1 VYPIQAVFYK
11 QFLCPEK
18 AIRQGIKN
26 KKILLLPLFGLH
38 LLDSIVDGPPG
49 GLHVRAYNIY
59 QKGGDNMNIRRTIGI
74 ALLALTLAPV
84 YVAAQDMEMK
94 ATVVTKGEKDI
105 KVKTK
110 DDEKTI
116 LVGSKT
122 KGLENAKEGSKVTIK
137 YTEKDGQMRA
147 SEINPR

>member
-1 VYPIQAVFYK
+1 MSLKKKLAV
-11 QFLCPEK
+11 
-18 AIRQGIKN
+18 A
-26 KKILLLPLFGLH
+26 LF
-38 LLDSIVDGPPG
+38 
-49 GLHVRAYNIY
+49 A
-59 QKGGDNMNIRRTIGI
+59 M
-74 ALLALTLAPV
+74 TLAPA
-84 YVAAQDMEMK
+84 YVAAQDQEFS
-94 ATVVTKGEKDI
+94 ATVVSKEEKQI

-110 DDEKTI
+110 DGEKTL

>member
-1 VYPIQAVFYK
+1 
-11 QFLCPEK
+11 
-18 AIRQGIKN
+18 
-26 KKILLLPLFGLH
+26 
-38 LLDSIVDGPPG
+38 
-49 GLHVRAYNIY
+49 
-59 QKGGDNMNIRRTIGI
+59 MNLKRTIGT
-74 ALLALTLAPV
+74 ALLAVTLAPI
-84 YVAAQDMEMK
+84 YVAAQDMELK
-94 ATVVTKGEKDI
+94 ATVVSKGEKDI

>member
-1 VYPIQAVFYK
+1 
-11 QFLCPEK
+11 
-18 AIRQGIKN
+18 
-26 KKILLLPLFGLH
+26 
-38 LLDSIVDGPPG
+38 
-49 GLHVRAYNIY
+49 
-59 QKGGDNMNIRRTIGI
+59 MNIKRTIGT
-74 ALLALTLAPV
+74 ALLALTLAPAF
-84 YVAAQDMEMK
+84 VAAEDMEMK
-94 ATVVTKGEKDI
+94 ATVVSKGEKDI

-110 DDEKTI
+110 DAEKTI

>member
-1 VYPIQAVFYK
+1 
-11 QFLCPEK
+11 
-18 AIRQGIKN
+18 
-26 KKILLLPLFGLH
+26 
-38 LLDSIVDGPPG
+38 
-49 GLHVRAYNIY
+49 
-59 QKGGDNMNIRRTIGI
+59 MNIKRTIGT
-74 ALLALTLAPV
+74 ALLALTLAPAF
-84 YVAAQDMEMK
+84 VAADDMEMK
-94 ATVVTKGEKDI
+94 ATVVSKGEKDI

-110 DDEKTI
+110 DAEKTI

>member
-1 VYPIQAVFYK
+1 VDVNS
-11 QFLCPEK
+11 
-18 AIRQGIKN
+18 IK
-26 KKILLLPLFGLH
+26 
-38 LLDSIVDGPPG
+38 
-49 GLHVRAYNIY
+49 
-59 QKGGDNMNIRRTIGI
+59 KGGESNVNLKKQIGV

-84 YVAAQDMEMK
+84 YVAAQDMELN
-94 ATVVTKGEKDI
+94 ATVVSKEEKQI

-110 DDEKTI
+110 DGEKTL
-116 LVGSKT
+116 LVGTKT

>member
-1 VYPIQAVFYK
+1 MNLK
-11 QFLCPEK
+11 
-18 AIRQGIKN
+18 RT
-26 KKILLLPLFGLH
+26 FG
-38 LLDSIVDGPPG
+38 
-49 GLHVRAYNIY
+49 
-59 QKGGDNMNIRRTIGI
+59 T

-84 YVAAQDMEMK
+84 YVAAQDMELK
-94 ATVVTKGEKDI
+94 ATVVSKGEKDI

-116 LVGSKT
+116 LIGSKT
-122 KGLENAKEGSKVTIK
+122 KGVENAKEGSKVTIK

>member
-1 VYPIQAVFYK
+1 
-11 QFLCPEK
+11 
-18 AIRQGIKN
+18 
-26 KKILLLPLFGLH
+26 
-38 LLDSIVDGPPG
+38 
-49 GLHVRAYNIY
+49 
-59 QKGGDNMNIRRTIGI
+59 MNLKRTIGT
-74 ALLALTLAPV
+74 AFLALTLAPAFV
-84 YVAAQDMEMK
+84 AVAAEDMELK
-94 ATVVTKGEKDI
+94 ATVVSKGEKDI

>member
-1 VYPIQAVFYK
+1 MNLK
-11 QFLCPEK
+11 
-18 AIRQGIKN
+18 R
-26 KKILLLPLFGLH
+26 KIGTAF
-38 LLDSIVDGPPG
+38 
-49 GLHVRAYNIY
+49 
-59 QKGGDNMNIRRTIGI
+59 
-74 ALLALTLAPV
+74 LALTLAPA
-84 YVAAQDMEMK
+84 YVAVAAEDMELK
-94 ATVVTKGEKDI
+94 ATVVSKSEKEI

-137 YTEKDGQMRA
+137 YTEKEGKMRA

>member
-1 VYPIQAVFYK
+1 MK
-11 QFLCPEK
+11 
-18 AIRQGIKN
+18 
-26 KKILLLPLFGLH
+26 
-38 LLDSIVDGPPG
+38 
-49 GLHVRAYNIY
+49 
-59 QKGGDNMNIRRTIGI
+59 IRRTFGI
-74 ALLALTLAPV
+74 ALLALSLAPA

-94 ATVVTKGEKDI
+94 ATVVTKGEKEI

-137 YTEKDGQMRA
+137 YSEKDGQIRA

>member
-1 VYPIQAVFYK
+1 
-11 QFLCPEK
+11 
-18 AIRQGIKN
+18 
-26 KKILLLPLFGLH
+26 
-38 LLDSIVDGPPG
+38 
-49 GLHVRAYNIY
+49 
-59 QKGGDNMNIRRTIGI
+59 MNIRKTIGI

-94 ATVVTKGEKDI
+94 ATVVTKGEKEI
-105 KVKTK
+105 KVKVK
-110 DDEKTI
+110 DDEKTVLI
-116 LVGSKT
+116 GSKT

>member
-1 VYPIQAVFYK
+1 MKLQ
-11 QFLCPEK
+11 
-18 AIRQGIKN
+18 RTMGI
-26 KKILLLPLFGLH
+26 
-38 LLDSIVDGPPG
+38 V
-49 GLHVRAYNIY
+49 
-59 QKGGDNMNIRRTIGI
+59 
-74 ALLALTLAPV
+74 LLALTLVPA
-84 YVAAQDMEMK
+84 YVAVAAEDMELK

>member
-1 VYPIQAVFYK
+1 MKLQ
-11 QFLCPEK
+11 
-18 AIRQGIKN
+18 RTMGIV
-26 KKILLLPLFGLH
+26 L
-38 LLDSIVDGPPG
+38 
-49 GLHVRAYNIY
+49 
-59 QKGGDNMNIRRTIGI
+59 
-74 ALLALTLAPV
+74 LTLTLTPA
-84 YVAAQDMEMK
+84 YVAVAAEDMELK